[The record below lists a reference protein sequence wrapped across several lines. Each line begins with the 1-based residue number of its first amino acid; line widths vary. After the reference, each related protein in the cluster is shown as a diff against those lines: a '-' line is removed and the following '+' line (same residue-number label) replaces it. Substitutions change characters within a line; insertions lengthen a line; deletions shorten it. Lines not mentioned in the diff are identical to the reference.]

1 MSFRGANPEDLEQL
15 AKLLD
20 GRGGVEDRLDEAFT
34 RAARLGVSGQLAPLK
49 PMRSWTRDEAAD
61 LRKRAVLLR
70 LENGDPTAGLLWAGF
85 TAKDLEKYQGEGIK
99 PETLLLANSVAASG
113 DPNAKD
119 LARQPGEKLGDW
131 IIRLEAHALAKIPG
145 LEPHEETLTELIK
158 FGSDAFNVAA
168 AVQVSVASGF
178 AGTKVLLGNAV
189 KTGRLGPMKDAL
201 AARWTAA
208 GSNPILRWAGTRLG
222 NYNPPIR
229 SLAAPGSWLPG
240 QLGNMASR
248 SQRYQRVANV
258 PFSSGFLGDR
268 WGGGWDA
275 LRRRGFMNAKLLGF
289 TPNQAINFFAGSDD
303 VARMYG
309 GLTHSGQAVVRA
321 GQANLLTVGKAGGFG
336 AAAKT
341 AGLWRGAGIV
351 GSAGATA
358 FSVANIATMDH
369 AKEWEKSK
377 AGYLANYAE
386 AGFNASLTA
395 AMVAPTPL
403 TIGLAVGTG
412 LVYGGLKV
420 VEHWDDIT
428 EGADKAAEW
437 VGDKASDLGNDIA
450 DGAKKLGSALNPFD

>member
-34 RAARLGVSGQLAPLK
+34 RAARLGVSGQLATLK
-49 PMRSWTRDEAAD
+49 PMRSWAGGEARD
-61 LRKRAVLLR
+61 LRKRAVVLR

-85 TAKDLEKYQGEGIK
+85 TPKDLETYRGEGIS

-131 IIRLEAHALAKIPG
+131 VARLEAHAISKIPG
-145 LEPHEETLTELIK
+145 LEPHEETLTEMIK
-158 FGSDAFNVAA
+158 FGADAFNVAA
-168 AVQVSVASGF
+168 ATQVVAATGF
-178 AGTKVLLGNAV
+178 SGTKVLLGNAV
-189 KTGRLGPMKDAL
+189 KTGKLGPMKNAL

-208 GSNPILRWAGTRLG
+208 GSNPILNRPGRWLRS
-222 NYNPPIR
+222 YDPPIR
-229 SLAAPGSWLPG
+229 SLSAPGSWFPG

-248 SQRYQRVANV
+248 SRTYQRVANV
-258 PFSSGFLGDR
+258 PFSTGWLDDR
-268 WGGGWDA
+268 WGKGWDA
-275 LRRRGFMNAKLLGF
+275 LRQRGFMNSKLLGF

-303 VARMYG
+303 MARLYG
-309 GLTHSGQAVVRA
+309 GATHSGQTVTRA
-321 GQANLLTVGKAGGFG
+321 GQASLVQVGKAGGFK
-336 AAAKT
+336 AAVKT

-386 AGFNASLTA
+386 VGFNASLTA
-395 AMVAPTPL
+395 AMVAPNPV

-412 LVYGGLKV
+412 IVYGGLKV

-437 VGDKASDLGNDIA
+437 VGDKASDIGNDIA